1 MQESKL
7 YMLLHTS
14 KKTEANVFAFLQQHL
29 QSAVTLQPVSIRILC
44 SQVLL
49 LDEPTSAL
57 DPSATLRVEE
67 TILNLRKTTGLTV
80 LWVSHSV
87 EQVERVADVAVLLV
101 KGQIVDICPPQELR
115 NSEHPLAQQF
125 IAGELDSTL

>member
-1 MQESKL
+1 M
-7 YMLLHTS
+7 
-14 KKTEANVFAFLQQHL
+14 FAFLQEHL
-29 QSAVTLQPVSIRILC
+29 QSAVTLLLLVSIRIRLC

-101 KGQIVDICPPQELR
+101 KGQIVDICAPHELR